1 MQFGLMIFF
10 LPAFPLAAVF
20 SLINNMVEV
29 RSDAFKMCLLFQRPF
44 GQRVADIGHWQKVLE
59 VFSILGIIVNCGLL
73 VTFDIIP
80 KLFPSLDFYKSL
92 IVIVLIE
99 VIFNSIHSSI
109 NIQ

>member
-20 SLINNMVEV
+20 SLLNNMIEV

-44 GQRVADIGHWQKVLE
+44 GQRVANIGNWQKVLE

-80 KLFPSLDFYKSL
+80 KLFPSLSFYNSL
-92 IVIVLIE
+92 ILIVVIE
-99 VIFNSIHSSI
+99 VMLKCLHQF
-109 NIQ
+109 